1 MTTQKDEILGKLAVS
16 KGLISPEQLHEC
28 IELQK
33 KPPEDSEQTAGSG
46 ETLPPLGKVMLDR
59 GLLTESQLTELM
71 DEQDRRLAAAEDY
84 RKIQRAEYLSGQLLV
99 KLNKATQN
107 QVNKCLEIQDKMA
120 QEGADRIP
128 RLGELLVEHGFVDGE
143 TIRNMLKLQNK
154 DILFCTNCNKQY
166 NVVGVEEGKTYRCKD
181 CGGILLPKTLL
192 DTLSVDETTFG
203 IELDQEEKEE
213 P

>member
-1 MTTQKDEILGKLAVS
+1 MTTPKDEILGKLGVA

-28 IELQK
+28 IQLQK
-33 KPPEDSEQTAGSG
+33 KLPEDPEPTAGSG
-46 ETLPPLGKVMLDR
+46 ENPCHLGKVMLDR

-71 DEQDRRLAAAEDY
+71 DERNRRVAAAEDY

-99 KLNKATQN
+99 KLDKATQN
-107 QVNKCLEIQDKMA
+107 QINKCLEIQDKMA
-120 QEGADRIP
+120 REGADRIP
-128 RLGELLVEHGFVDGE
+128 RLGELLVEHGFVNGE

-166 NVVGVEEGKTYRCKD
+166 NVVGVEEGKTYRCRG

-203 IELDQEEKEE
+203 VELDQEEKEK

>member
-1 MTTQKDEILGKLAVS
+1 MTTPKDQSLGKLAVS
-16 KGLISPEQLHEC
+16 KGLISPEQLNEC
-28 IELQK
+28 IQLQK
-33 KPPEDSEQTAGSG
+33 KLPEDPEQTAGSG
-46 ETLPPLGKVMLDR
+46 ENLGPLEKVMLDQ
-59 GLLTESQLTELM
+59 GLLTEAQLTELM
-71 DEQDRRLAAAEDY
+71 DERNRHVAAAEDY
-84 RKIQRAEYLSGQLLV
+84 RKIEEAEYLSGQLLV

-107 QVNKCLEIQDKMA
+107 QVNKCLELQDKMA
-120 QEGADRIP
+120 REGADRIP

-143 TIRNMLKLQNK
+143 TIRNILKLQNK

-166 NVVGVEEGKTYRCKD
+166 NVVGVEEGKTYRCRG

-203 IELDQEEKEE
+203 LELDQEKKEE

>member
-1 MTTQKDEILGKLAVS
+1 MTTPKDQILGKLALS
-16 KGLISPEQLHEC
+16 KGLISPEQLDEC
-28 IELQK
+28 IQLQK
-33 KPPEDSEQTAGSG
+33 KLPEDPEQTAGSG
-46 ETLPPLGKVMLDR
+46 DNLRPLEKVMLDQ

-71 DEQDRRLAAAEDY
+71 DERNRHVAAAEDY
-84 RKIQRAEYLSGQLLV
+84 RKIEQSEYLSGQLLV

-107 QVNKCLEIQDKMA
+107 QVNKCLELQDKMA
-120 QEGADRIP
+120 REGADRIP

-143 TIRNMLKLQNK
+143 TIRNILKLQNK

-166 NVVGVEEGKTYRCKD
+166 NVVGVEEGKTYRCKG

-203 IELDQEEKEE
+203 LELDQEKKEE